1 MHTLPLLKSF
11 HRWRSLFLITGIQ
24 RSPLLIHRAPK
35 NLIVFIFAHK
45 PNVIE
50 PCAPGVAADHEH
62 PGLPHQLD
70 QSAPMLGSNLVII
83 IMVKVVRITIMM
95 RMRRMVS

>member
-1 MHTLPLLKSF
+1 MKLF
-11 HRWRSLFLITGIQ
+11 YRWRSLFLITGIQ
-24 RSPLLIHRAPK
+24 RSLIHRAPK

-62 PGLPHQLD
+62 PGLSHQLH
-70 QSAPMLGSNLVII
+70 QSAPVLGSNLVII
-83 IMVKVVRITIMM
+83 IMVKVVRITMMM
-95 RMRRMVS
+95 RKRRMAS